1 MLRISALQRTGF
13 FDPAFF
19 LYFEETDLMLR
30 LARQGG
36 QIWHVHEAQ
45 VIHVEGA
52 ATDVQSGRAERRR
65 LPAYWYVSWQYY
77 FRKNHG
83 RTVAIVAVL
92 VWLLGAVLNRLIS
105 ALRGKQPSA
114 PRRFYRDFWAN
125 AVSTLLGL
133 KATSHE

>member
-1 MLRISALQRTGF
+1 MVKAVRIGADRVQYLT
-13 FDPAFF
+13 
-19 LYFEETDLMLR
+19 MI
-30 LARQGG
+30 ARP
-36 QIWHVHEAQ
+36 EQ
-45 VIHVEGA
+45 VLEKG
-52 ATDVQSGRAERRR
+52 DGC
-65 LPAYWYVSWQYY
+65 
-77 FRKNHG
+77 FC
-83 RTVAIVAVL
+83 TVAIVAVL